1 MRRSLIAASA
11 ASLLLLAACGGGGGS
26 SNGSGGGDDT
36 LTLAS
41 VTPPSSFAVGEMAQS
56 GPEDSYYQAV
66 YDKLLRLDDQGEPEA
81 DLATEFSF
89 DAAGTTLS
97 LTLREGV
104 TFTDGAAFDAD
115 AVKANL
121 DTARAATGE
130 AGKALGSIT
139 EVTVVDAT
147 HVDLV
152 LSRPDPGLLQSLS
165 RSSGY
170 MASPKALTSSDL
182 ATNPVGSGPYVLDE
196 SATTQG
202 SDYVFTRNTDY
213 WDAGSYPYDAVEVK
227 YLDGAT
233 AITNGL
239 QSGQIDG
246 SSTPSADAVQAAKDA
261 GLTVTTY
268 TSGGIEGIYLWD
280 RGGALVPALADVRVR
295 QAINYAIDRQS
306 IVDTVKGGLGV
317 VTEQVF
323 SPDSDG
329 YDPAVEGTYDYDL
342 DKAKQLMSEAGY
354 ADGFSMTLPD
364 FSPVYPNEQAA
375 MTEAFSSIGI
385 QVTYAPITGD
395 QVVGSIIGGQWPAD
409 FFTLTAGSPY
419 EMIGLTLTQQSPF
432 NPFKSSDPAI
442 DALVQQAVTAP
453 ADQQADVLQQLSD
466 QLVEQAWFAP
476 WYAVEGAYVSTA
488 DVTVQGGP
496 GLSVPPLRGYA
507 PAGS

>member
-26 SNGSGGGDDT
+26 SSASGGDST
-36 LTLAS
+36 LTLAA
-41 VTPPSSFAVGEMAQS
+41 VTPPSSFAVGAMAQS

-66 YDKLLRLDDQGEPEA
+66 FDKLLRLDDQGQPEA
-81 DLATEFSF
+81 DLATDWSF
-89 DAAGTTLS
+89 DEAGTTLS

-130 AGKALGSIT
+130 AGRGLSSISSV
-139 EVTVVDAT
+139 EVVDAT

-152 LSRPDPGLLQSLS
+152 LSRPDPGLLQSLA

-170 MASPKALTSSDL
+170 MASPQSLTAADA
-182 ATNPVGSGPYVLDE
+182 ATNPVGSGPYEYDA
-196 SATTQG
+196 SASTPG
-202 SDYVFTRNTDY
+202 SAYVFTRNADY
-213 WDAGSYPYDAVEVK
+213 WDAGSYPYDTVEVD
-227 YLDGAT
+227 YLDDAT
-233 AITNGL
+233 AILNGL
-239 QSGQIDG
+239 RSGQVDG
-246 SSTPSADAVQAAKDA
+246 ASTPTADAVQASRDA
-261 GLTVTTY
+261 GLNVTTY

-280 RGGALVPALADVRVR
+280 REGALVPALADVRVR

-306 IVDTVKGGLGV
+306 IVDTVKGGLGQ

-323 SPDSDG
+323 SPDSEG
-329 YDPAVEGTYDYDL
+329 YDPSIEGTYDYDL
-342 DKAKQLMSEAGY
+342 DKAKELMAEAGY

-375 MTEAFSSIGI
+375 MTEAFSSLGI
-385 QVTYAPITGD
+385 QVTYQPITGD

-432 NPFKSSDPAI
+432 NPFKNDDPQI
-442 DALVQQAVTAP
+442 DSLVQAAFTAP
-453 ADQQADVLQQLSD
+453 ADQQGPALQQLSD
-466 QLVEQAWFAP
+466 YLVDQAWFAP
-476 WYAVEGAYVSTA
+476 WYALEGAFTTSSGV
-488 DVTVQGGP
+488 DVTAVP
-496 GLSVPPLRGYA
+496 GVSVPPLSSFA

>member
-36 LTLAS
+36 LTLAT
-41 VTPPSSFAVGEMAQS
+41 VTPPSSFAVGAMAQS

-66 YDKLLRLDDQGEPEA
+66 YDKLLRLDDKGEPEA

-89 DAAGTTLS
+89 DDAGTTLS

-104 TFTDGAAFDAD
+104 TFSDGAVFDAD

-121 DTARAATGE
+121 DAARAATGE
-130 AGKALGSIT
+130 AGKALASIS

-152 LSRPDPGLLQSLS
+152 LSRPDPGLLQSLA

-170 MASPKALTSSDL
+170 MASPDAVGSDDL

-196 SATTQG
+196 SATTPG
-202 SDYVFTRNTDY
+202 SDYVFTRNADY
-213 WDAGSYPYDAVEVK
+213 WDAGSYAYDDVEIK
-227 YLDGAT
+227 YLDDAT
-233 AITNGL
+233 AILNGL
-239 QSGQIDG
+239 RSGQING
-246 SSTPSADAVQAAKDA
+246 ASTPTADAVQAAKDA

-280 RGGALVPALADVRVR
+280 RGGSLVPALADVRVR

-329 YDPAVEGTYDYDL
+329 YDPAIEGTYDFDL
-342 DKAKQLMSEAGY
+342 DKAKQLMAEAGY

-375 MTEAFSSIGI
+375 MTEALSSLGI
-385 QVTYAPITGD
+385 QVTYSPITGD

-419 EMIGLTLTQQSPF
+419 EMIGLTLTPQSPF
-432 NPFKSSDPAI
+432 NPFKSSDPQV
-442 DALVQQAVTAP
+442 DALVQAAYAAP
-453 ADQQADVLQQLSD
+453 ADQQGAALKSLSD
-466 QLVEQAWFAP
+466 YLVDQAWFAP
-476 WYAVEGAYVSTA
+476 WYALEGAFSTSA
-488 DVTVQGGP
+488 DVEVTAVP
-496 GLSVPPLRGYA
+496 GVSVPPLSSFA

>member
-26 SNGSGGGDDT
+26 SSGSGGGDDT
-36 LTLAS
+36 LTLAAI
-41 VTPPSSFAVGEMAQS
+41 TPPSSFAIGAMAQS
-56 GPEDSYYQAV
+56 GPEDTYYQAV
-66 YDKLLRLDDQGEPEA
+66 YDKLLTQDADGQPAA
-81 DLATEFSF
+81 DLATEWSY
-89 DAAGTTLS
+89 DETNTTLS

-104 TFTDGAAFDAD
+104 TFTDGTAFDAD

-121 DTARAATGE
+121 DVARAATGE
-130 AGKALGSIT
+130 AGTALGSISSV
-139 EVTVVDAT
+139 EVVDAT

-152 LSRPDPGLLQSLS
+152 LSRPDPGLLQSLA

-170 MASPKALTSSDL
+170 MASPDALDSPDL
-182 ATNPVGSGPYVLDE
+182 ATNPVGSGPYVYDADA
-196 SATTQG
+196 STAG
-202 SDYVFTRNTDY
+202 SDYTFTRNEDY
-213 WDAGSYPYDAVEVK
+213 WDADSYPFDTVEVQ
-227 YLDGAT
+227 YLDDTT
-233 AITNGL
+233 AVLNGL
-239 QSGQIDG
+239 RSGQIDG
-246 SSTPSADAVQAAKDA
+246 STAQTNDLQDGAESA

-280 RGGALVPALADVRVR
+280 RAGALAPALGDVRVR

-306 IVDTVKGGLGV
+306 IVDVVKNGLGQPTV
-317 VTEQVF
+317 QVF
-323 SPDSDG
+323 GPESDG
-329 YDPAVEGTYDYDL
+329 YDASLEGTYDFDL
-342 DKAKQLMSEAGY
+342 DKAKELMAEAGY

-364 FSPVYPNEQAA
+364 FSPVYPDEQAA
-375 MTEAFSSIGI
+375 MTEAFSSLNID
-385 QVTYAPITGD
+385 VTYAPITGD
-395 QVVGSIIGGQWPAD
+395 QVVGSIIGAQWPAN

-432 NPFKSSDPAI
+432 NPFKSSDPSI

-476 WYAVEGAYVSTA
+476 WYALEGAYVTTA
-488 DVTVQGGP
+488 DVTVQGVP
-496 GLSVPPLRGYA
+496 GLSIPPLSSFA